1 MATRQI
7 IYDWMLASDIRRII
21 DVFARAGAEIRFIGG
36 CVRDSLL
43 DREVRDVDIAT
54 DALPDS
60 IVEILRDAGIKS
72 IPTGIEHGTVT
83 AIVEGRAFEITTYR
97 RDIKTDGRHAVVE
110 FGTDWR
116 EDAERRDFTIN
127 AMSITPDGN
136 LHDPFDG
143 VGDLAEGRVRFVG
156 DAQRRVREDILRI
169 LRWFRFHAH
178 YGKSP
183 PDADALGACRGFAFR
198 IPDLSGERIRHE
210 LLRLLAADN
219 PMPSIKLMVETD
231 VIDAVLGRGWQTE
244 RLAGLC
250 AIERQINIP
259 TDSLLRLAALIV
271 SPGMVVPL
279 ARRLRLSSTE
289 QKRLLA
295 VLSTEPSLGLGTLE
309 VDRARIFYRLGSR
322 IAEDRILLAWAAN
335 PTATAWR
342 EWLEA
347 LRFFDAPEF
356 PLSGRDVMAEGL
368 AAGPA
373 VGDVLRQV
381 EDWWI
386 AAGFSPSRAQCLAQL
401 KEMLGT

>member
-1 MATRQI
+1 MT
-7 IYDWMLASDIRRII
+7 ASDTRRLIE
-21 DVFARAGAEIRFIGG
+21 VFKGGGAELRFVGG

-43 DREVRDVDIAT
+43 GLGVRDIDIAT
-54 DALPDS
+54 DALPDR
-60 IVEILRDAGIKS
+60 IMEILRDAGIKS
-72 IPTGIEHGTVT
+72 VPTGIEHGTVT
-83 AIVEGRAFEITTYR
+83 AVVEGRAFEITTYR

-143 VGDLAEGRVRFVG
+143 EGDLVAGRVRFVG

-178 YGKSP
+178 YGKPP

-219 PMPSIKLMVETD
+219 PLPSIELMIETD
-231 VIDAVLGRGWQTE
+231 VFDAVLGRGQQIQC
-244 RLAGLC
+244 LAGLYV
-250 AIERQINIP
+250 IEREIEMP
-259 TDSLLRLAALIV
+259 PDPLLRLAALIG
-271 SPGMVVPL
+271 SPGMAVPL
-279 ARRLRLSSTE
+279 AERLRLSNAE

-295 VLSTEPSLGLGTLE
+295 ALGSEPSLSLDTSE
-309 VDRARIFYRLGSR
+309 ADRARIFYHLGIR
-322 IAEDRILLAWAAN
+322 IVEDRILLAWAAN
-335 PTATAWR
+335 PSATEWQ

-347 LRFFDAPEF
+347 VQAFDMPAF
-356 PLSGRDVMAEGL
+356 PLSGRDVMAEGIS
-368 AAGPA
+368 AGPA
-373 VGDVLRQV
+373 VGDTLRQI

-386 AAGFSPSRAQCLAQL
+386 DARFTPDRVQCLAHL
-401 KEMLGT
+401 KEILRN

>member
-1 MATRQI
+1 MT
-7 IYDWMLASDIRRII
+7 ASDTRRLIE
-21 DVFARAGAEIRFIGG
+21 VFKGGGAELRFVGG

-43 DREVRDVDIAT
+43 GLGVRDIDIAT
-54 DALPDS
+54 DALPDR
-60 IVEILRDAGIKS
+60 IMGILRDAGIKS
-72 IPTGIEHGTVT
+72 VPTGIEHGTVT
-83 AIVEGRAFEITTYR
+83 AVVEGRAFEITTYR

-127 AMSITPDGN
+127 AMSITPDGD

-143 VGDLAEGRVRFVG
+143 EGDLVAGRVRFVG

-178 YGKSP
+178 YGKPP

-219 PMPSIKLMVETD
+219 PMPSIELMIETD
-231 VIDAVLGRGWQTE
+231 VFDAVLGRGRQIQ
-244 RLAGLC
+244 RLAGLYV
-250 AIERQINIP
+250 IEREIEMP
-259 TDSLLRLAALIV
+259 PDPLLRLAALIG
-271 SPGMVVPL
+271 SPGMAVPL
-279 ARRLRLSSTE
+279 AERLRLSNAE

-295 VLSTEPSLGLGTLE
+295 ALGSEPSLGLDTSE
-309 VDRARIFYRLGSR
+309 ADRARIFYRLGIR

-335 PTATAWR
+335 PSATAWQ
-342 EWLEA
+342 ECLEA
-347 LRFFDAPEF
+347 VRAFDVPAF
-356 PLSGRDVMAEGL
+356 PLSGRDVMAEGIS
-368 AAGPA
+368 AGPA
-373 VGDVLRQV
+373 VGDTLRQI

-386 AAGFSPSRAQCLAQL
+386 DARFTPDRVQCLAHL
-401 KEMLGT
+401 KEILRT

>member
-1 MATRQI
+1 MRQI
-7 IYDWMLASDIRRII
+7 TYNWLLASDTRRLMN
-21 DVFARAGAEIRFIGG
+21 VFEGAGAEIRFVGG

-43 DREVRDVDIAT
+43 GREVSDIDIAT
-54 DALPDS
+54 DALPDR
-60 IVEILRDAGIKS
+60 IVKILWDAGIKS
-72 IPTGIEHGTVT
+72 VPTGIEHGTVT

-97 RDIKTDGRHAVVE
+97 RDIKNDGRHAVVE

-136 LHDPFDG
+136 LHDLFDG
-143 VGDLAEGRVRFVG
+143 EGDLAAGRVRFVG

-178 YGKSP
+178 YGKP
-183 PDADALGACRGFAFR
+183 APDADALGACRGFAFR
-198 IPDLSGERIRHE
+198 ISDLSGERIRHE

-219 PMPSIKLMVETD
+219 PMPSIELMVETD
-231 VIDAVLGRGWQTE
+231 VIDAVLGRGRQTE

-250 AIERQINIP
+250 AIERETNTPIDP
-259 TDSLLRLAALIV
+259 LLRLAALIG
-271 SPGMVVPL
+271 SSGMVAPL
-279 ARRLRLSSTE
+279 TERLRLSNVE
-289 QKRLLA
+289 QQRLFAALA
-295 VLSTEPSLGLGTLE
+295 TEPPLGLDTPE
-309 VDRARIFYRLGSR
+309 AHRARIFYRLGSR

-335 PTATAWR
+335 PTSMAWG

-347 LRFFDAPEF
+347 LRSFDIPAF
-356 PLSGRDVMAEGL
+356 PLSGRDVMAEGV

-373 VGDVLRQV
+373 VGEVLRQI

-386 AAGFSPSRAQCLAQL
+386 AGGFSPDRAQCLVHL
-401 KEMLGT
+401 KDILGT

>member
-1 MATRQI
+1 MTAPDTRRLI
-7 IYDWMLASDIRRII
+7 E
-21 DVFARAGAEIRFIGG
+21 VFEGGGAELRFVGG

-43 DREVRDVDIAT
+43 GLGVRDIDIAT
-54 DALPDS
+54 DALPDR
-60 IVEILRDAGIKS
+60 IMGILRDAGIKS
-72 IPTGIEHGTVT
+72 VPTGIEHGTVT
-83 AIVEGRAFEITTYR
+83 AVVEGRAFEITTYR

-143 VGDLAEGRVRFVG
+143 EGDLVAGRVRFVG

-178 YGKSP
+178 YGKPP

-219 PMPSIKLMVETD
+219 PLPSIELMIETD
-231 VIDAVLGRGWQTE
+231 VFDAVLGRGRQIQC
-244 RLAGLC
+244 LAGLYV
-250 AIERQINIP
+250 IEREIEMP
-259 TDSLLRLAALIV
+259 PDPLLRLAALIG
-271 SPGMVVPL
+271 SPGMAVPL
-279 ARRLRLSSTE
+279 AERLRLSNAE

-295 VLSTEPSLGLGTLE
+295 ALGSEPSLSLDTSE
-309 VDRARIFYRLGSR
+309 ADRARIFYHLGIR
-322 IAEDRILLAWAAN
+322 IVEDRILLAWAAN
-335 PTATAWR
+335 PSATEWQ

-347 LRFFDAPEF
+347 VQAFDMPAF
-356 PLSGRDVMAEGL
+356 PLSGRDVMAEGIS
-368 AAGPA
+368 AGPA
-373 VGDVLRQV
+373 VGDTLRQI

-386 AAGFSPSRAQCLAQL
+386 DARFTPDRVQCLAHL
-401 KEMLGT
+401 KEILRN

>member
-1 MATRQI
+1 MT
-7 IYDWMLASDIRRII
+7 ASDTRRLIE
-21 DVFARAGAEIRFIGG
+21 VFKGGGAELRFVGG

-43 DREVRDVDIAT
+43 GLGVRDIDIAT
-54 DALPDS
+54 DALPDR
-60 IVEILRDAGIKS
+60 IMGILRDAGIKS
-72 IPTGIEHGTVT
+72 VPTGIEHGTVT
-83 AIVEGRAFEITTYR
+83 AVVEGRAFEITTYR

-143 VGDLAEGRVRFVG
+143 EGDLVAGRVRFVG

-178 YGKSP
+178 YGKPP

-219 PMPSIKLMVETD
+219 PLPSIELMIETD
-231 VIDAVLGRGWQTE
+231 VFDAVLGRGRQIQC
-244 RLAGLC
+244 LAGLYV
-250 AIERQINIP
+250 IEREIEMP
-259 TDSLLRLAALIV
+259 PDPLLRLAALIG
-271 SPGMVVPL
+271 SPGMAVPL
-279 ARRLRLSSTE
+279 AERLRLSNAE

-295 VLSTEPSLGLGTLE
+295 ALGSEPSLSLDTSE
-309 VDRARIFYRLGSR
+309 ADRARIFYHLGIR
-322 IAEDRILLAWAAN
+322 IVEDRILLAWAAD
-335 PTATAWR
+335 PSATEWQ

-347 LRFFDAPEF
+347 VQAFDMPAF
-356 PLSGRDVMAEGL
+356 PLSGRDVMAEGIS
-368 AAGPA
+368 AGPA
-373 VGDVLRQV
+373 VGDTLRQI

-386 AAGFSPSRAQCLAQL
+386 DARFTPDRVQCLAHL
-401 KEMLGT
+401 KEILRN

>member
-143 VGDLAEGRVRFVG
+143 VGDLAEGGLGLSVMLNAEFGRIFCGYCAGSDFTPITVS
-156 DAQRRVREDILRI
+156 RRPMRMRLVPVAGLPS
-169 LRWFRFHAH
+169 
-178 YGKSP
+178 G
-183 PDADALGACRGFAFR
+183 FR
-198 IPDLSGERIRHE
+198 IFLANVFDMSCCAFWRRI
-210 LLRLLAADN
+210 
-219 PMPSIKLMVETD
+219 I
-231 VIDAVLGRGWQTE
+231 
-244 RLAGLC
+244 LC
-250 AIERQINIP
+250 
-259 TDSLLRLAALIV
+259 
-271 SPGMVVPL
+271 
-279 ARRLRLSSTE
+279 
-289 QKRLLA
+289 
-295 VLSTEPSLGLGTLE
+295 
-309 VDRARIFYRLGSR
+309 RAS
-322 IAEDRILLAWAAN
+322 N
-335 PTATAWR
+335 
-342 EWLEA
+342 
-347 LRFFDAPEF
+347 
-356 PLSGRDVMAEGL
+356 
-368 AAGPA
+368 
-373 VGDVLRQV
+373 
-381 EDWWI
+381 
-386 AAGFSPSRAQCLAQL
+386 
-401 KEMLGT
+401 

>member
-1 MATRQI
+1 M
-7 IYDWMLASDIRRII
+7 ASDTRRLIE
-21 DVFARAGAEIRFIGG
+21 VFKGGGAELRFVGG

-43 DREVRDVDIAT
+43 GLGVRDIDIAT
-54 DALPDS
+54 DALPDR
-60 IVEILRDAGIKS
+60 IMGILRDAGIKS
-72 IPTGIEHGTVT
+72 VPTGIEHGTVT
-83 AIVEGRAFEITTYR
+83 AVVEGRAFEITTYR

-127 AMSITPDGN
+127 AMSITPDGD

-143 VGDLAEGRVRFVG
+143 EGDLMAGRVRFVG

-178 YGKSP
+178 YGKPP

-219 PMPSIKLMVETD
+219 PLPSIELMIETD
-231 VIDAVLGRGWQTE
+231 VFDAVLGRGRQIQC
-244 RLAGLC
+244 LAGLYV
-250 AIERQINIP
+250 IEREIEMP
-259 TDSLLRLAALIV
+259 PDPLLRLAALIG
-271 SPGMVVPL
+271 SPGMAVPL
-279 ARRLRLSSTE
+279 AERLRLSNAE

-295 VLSTEPSLGLGTLE
+295 ALGSEPSLSLDTSE
-309 VDRARIFYRLGSR
+309 ADRARIFYHLGIR
-322 IAEDRILLAWAAN
+322 IVEDRILLAWAAD
-335 PTATAWR
+335 PSATEWQ

-347 LRFFDAPEF
+347 VQAFDMPAF
-356 PLSGRDVMAEGL
+356 PLSGRDVMAEGIS
-368 AAGPA
+368 AGPA
-373 VGDVLRQV
+373 VGDTLRQI

-386 AAGFSPSRAQCLAQL
+386 DARFTPDRVQCLAHL
-401 KEMLGT
+401 KEILRN

>member
-1 MATRQI
+1 MT
-7 IYDWMLASDIRRII
+7 ASDTRRLIE
-21 DVFARAGAEIRFIGG
+21 VFKGGGAELRFVGG

-43 DREVRDVDIAT
+43 GLGVRDIDIAT
-54 DALPDS
+54 DALPDR
-60 IVEILRDAGIKS
+60 IMGILRDAGIKS
-72 IPTGIEHGTVT
+72 VPTGIEHGTVT
-83 AIVEGRAFEITTYR
+83 AVVEGRAFEITTYR
-97 RDIKTDGRHAVVE
+97 RDINTDGRHAVVE

-143 VGDLAEGRVRFVG
+143 EGDLVAGRVRFVG

-178 YGKSP
+178 YGKPP

-219 PMPSIKLMVETD
+219 PLPSIELMIETD
-231 VIDAVLGRGWQTE
+231 VFDAVLGRGRQIQC
-244 RLAGLC
+244 LAGLYV
-250 AIERQINIP
+250 IEREIEMP
-259 TDSLLRLAALIV
+259 PDPLLRLAALIG
-271 SPGMVVPL
+271 SPGMAVPL
-279 ARRLRLSSTE
+279 AERLRLSNAE

-295 VLSTEPSLGLGTLE
+295 ALGSEPSLSLDTSE
-309 VDRARIFYRLGSR
+309 ADRARIFYHLGIR
-322 IAEDRILLAWAAN
+322 IVEDRILLAWAAN
-335 PTATAWR
+335 PLATEWQ

-347 LRFFDAPEF
+347 VQAFDMPAF
-356 PLSGRDVMAEGL
+356 PLSGRDVMAEGIS
-368 AAGPA
+368 AGPA
-373 VGDVLRQV
+373 VGDTLRQI

-386 AAGFSPSRAQCLAQL
+386 DARFTPDRVQCLAHL
-401 KEMLGT
+401 KEILRN